1 MSKTRQHRPQP
12 ARREVLRFGL
22 VGLFTAL
29 PAMRAWADVLSELSS
44 NPMVT
49 VENFDAKGVSTGVV
63 RSAKVVKS
71 DAEWAAVLKP
81 EVYRVTRQN
90 EADHPYTGNY
100 WNSRADGIYRCVC
113 CAAALFDSRSKF
125 ESGTGWASFW
135 EPISALN
142 ISRNGDALACTQCD
156 AHLGHVFTDGPT
168 DTGLRY
174 SAYSLSL
181 SFVAKT

>member
-1 MSKTRQHRPQP
+1 MSKNHRNRHQS
-12 ARREVLRFGL
+12 ARRTALKLGL
-22 VGLFTAL
+22 AGLFTAL
-29 PAMRAWADVLSELSS
+29 PAIRSWADVLSELSS

-49 VENFDAKGVSTGVV
+49 VENFDAKGSSTGVV
-63 RSAKVVKS
+63 RISKVVKS

-90 EADHPYTGNY
+90 VADHPYTGKY

-113 CAAALFDSRSKF
+113 CDAALFDSRSKF

-142 ISRNGDALACTQCD
+142 ISRDNDALSCTQCD

-168 DTGLRY
+168 ESGLRY
-174 SAYSLSL
+174 SAYSLAL
-181 SFVAKT
+181 NFVAKT